1 MLTIT
6 RIFHIAPVT
15 AGASRFGA
23 PGTLQLWPTE
33 LVRPLLFVDRREVL
47 EPSTGFEPALSAWK
61 AEVLP
66 LHHDGISPGYPGL
79 FLIDNFQPVSLRRIM
94 LDSAAPGIFPA
105 LAEVRCI
112 AQTHVLQT
120 LCQEA

>member
-1 MLTIT
+1 MTHPGLE
-6 RIFHIAPVT
+6 
-15 AGASRFGA
+15 

-66 LHHDGISPGYPGL
+66 LHHDGIWYRKMDSNHL
-79 FLIDNFQPVSLRRIM
+79 LRLIRTVLHLLSYT
-94 LDSAAPGIFPA
+94 GISKPFTGF
-105 LAEVRCI
+105 I
-112 AQTHVLQT
+112 IFS
-120 LCQEA
+120 